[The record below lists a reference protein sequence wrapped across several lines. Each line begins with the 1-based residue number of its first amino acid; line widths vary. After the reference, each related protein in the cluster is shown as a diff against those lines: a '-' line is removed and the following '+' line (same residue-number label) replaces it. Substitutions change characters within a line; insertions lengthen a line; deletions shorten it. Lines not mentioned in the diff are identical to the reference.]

1 LFQALGGGAQ
11 SLAFLAMTGEKL
23 EMEEDGGFQTTKVG
37 IYIYITV
44 IYI

>member
-1 LFQALGGGAQ
+1 MGGAQ

-37 IYIYITV
+37 IHI
-44 IYI
+44 